1 MKLSKLIKG
10 QKAVIKEINLPEEL
24 KQRLTSL
31 GFVKNEIIKICKVGF
46 LGGSFYIKL
55 NVGSCIMISKNEAEH
70 IEVEL
75 IGRGLHRRWGKKFGG
90 GMGRNF
96 SDI

>member
-1 MKLSKLIKG
+1 MKLSKLIKE
-10 QKAVIKEINLPEEL
+10 QKAIIKEINLPEEL

-31 GFVKNEIIKICKVGF
+31 GFVKNEIIKICNVGF
-46 LGGSFYIKL
+46 LGGGFYIKL

-75 IGRGLHRRWGKKFGG
+75 IGRGLHCRWGKKFGG
-90 GMGRNF
+90 RMGRNC
-96 SDI
+96 SKS